1 MVTAAE
7 YKQVLGHPVRI
18 RPGEG
23 SSSCNVLVGGSFAH
37 DIIPNLNPYNAAYIK
52 RMLSTM
58 PGKQRV
64 ASLGPVGYVVVG
76 TDGSVTSYA
85 EKHGWFIAF
94 QGLKGTEQ
102 GTGDQARAHRAHA
115 PLTKNTL
122 LPQPSFWLGQ
132 EAFVR
137 CARFQTAERPQ
148 RGHVRTAVS
157 GQRAKL
163 SRRWPN
169 GLNGP
174 SRRRKKEPTLYPWRA
189 SRISSHR
196 KCAERWP
203 SWLRRGSPRSL

>member
-1 MVTAAE
+1 MRHVLLVALATFCVGAAVAGSASAAHTTACSMVTAAE

-85 EKHGWFIAF
+85 EKRRMVHRLSRSEEGEP
-94 QGLKGTEQ
+94 EQ
-102 GTGDQARAHRAHA
+102 GAGDQARQHRPHA
-115 PLTKNTL
+115 PLTVRGRTL
-122 LPQPSFWLGQ
+122 AAPPGNNSWGRK
-132 EAFVR
+132 A
-137 CARFQTAERPQ
+137 
-148 RGHVRTAVS
+148 S
-157 GQRAKL
+157 GL
-163 SRRWPN
+163 
-169 GLNGP
+169 
-174 SRRRKKEPTLYPWRA
+174 
-189 SRISSHR
+189 
-196 KCAERWP
+196 
-203 SWLRRGSPRSL
+203 